1 LRNWRHGN
9 GATRAPASRSASA
22 FPLWNDGSIAV
33 EMSRMIRSACCV
45 FRKRRGDAGEQ
56 TSMTPALRQALL
68 AQYNAHKGW
77 SASLIHDNLAAL
89 AKTRAELRPV
99 PSSRNGSAIPGRTRP
114 DQTATD
120 DDGTVAGLGVR
131 RQSPLAGAYRWWVGI
146 SVRSRSP
153 ASHCR
158 RRCEPEA
165 EDPRL
170 AATSASAAIC

>member
-1 LRNWRHGN
+1 MLR
-9 GATRAPASRSASA
+9 
-22 FPLWNDGSIAV
+22 
-33 EMSRMIRSACCV
+33 
-45 FRKRRGDAGEQ
+45 RKRRGDAGEQ